1 MISMLNKFSVNARLG
16 ITIGSMSLLAM
27 ALAVVGIIA
36 NQQAN
41 DRVQAVFQEQL
52 RPVYQLR
59 DIHKLL
65 SGDRL
70 LMVATNAKISNGEA
84 TEVKEILARLAGSK
98 IEADK
103 LWDQF
108 MTTPMSPEIRAQA
121 GELAQHRKTYAD
133 QGIKP
138 ALEALQKFQITE
150 FSLAYEKGNK
160 LFDHIEDAINKLV
173 QLQFRDAERQHEMSS
188 AASRSTRNLLLAVFV
203 IGFAL
208 SAGFS
213 LIVSRSII
221 RPVTAM
227 KAALIEAER
236 GHDLTQRVAVD
247 GNDEI
252 SQMGQ
257 AFNALM
263 SSLQVA
269 LGNAA
274 GGAQVVSTSAS
285 EMAAASSQ
293 ITANVHAQL
302 EAASATA
309 AAIKEV
315 TASIQRVA
323 ENSCETRRDSEE
335 SASLSEAG
343 ERAARAT
350 AEQMARTTA
359 SVGESMRLIEN
370 LSQRSHD
377 ISGIVKAIRD
387 IAEQTNL
394 LALNAA
400 IEAARAGEQGR
411 GFAVVADE
419 VRKLAE
425 RTSASTGEIA
435 TMIEAVQ
442 TEVAAAVSNLQT
454 NNEQVAAGK
463 KLAEEVAATLS
474 SINTGVHA
482 TMRRINDI
490 SAAATE
496 QGAASNDI
504 ARNIEKIAQM
514 TQETNTT
521 IALAAQSAQQLDTL
535 SANLR
540 ADFAQFKT

>member
-27 ALAVVGIIA
+27 VLAAVGIVA

-84 TEVKEILARLAGSK
+84 TDVKEILGRLASSK
-98 IEADK
+98 VEADR

-108 MTTPMSPEIRAQA
+108 MTTPMRPEIRAQA
-121 GELAQHRKTYAD
+121 TELAQHRKTYAD

-173 QLQFRDAERQHEMSS
+173 QLQFSDAEHQHEISS
-188 AASRSTRNLLLAVFV
+188 AASRTTRNLLLAVFV

-236 GHDLTQRVAVD
+236 GHDLTQRVAVN

-263 SSLQVA
+263 SSLQTA

-274 GGAQVVSTSAS
+274 NGAQVVSTSAS

-302 EAASATA
+302 EAASVTATA
-309 AAIKEV
+309 VREV

-323 ENSCETRRDSEE
+323 ENACETRRDSEE
-335 SASLSEAG
+335 SAALSESGA
-343 ERAARAT
+343 RAARAT
-350 AEQMARTTA
+350 AEQMAKTTA

-370 LSQRSHD
+370 LSQRSRD

-425 RTSASTGEIA
+425 RTSVSTGEIA

-442 TEVAAAVSNLQT
+442 TEVAAAVNNLQT
-454 NNEQVAAGK
+454 NNAQVATGK

-496 QGAASNDI
+496 QGAASQDI
-504 ARNIEKIAQM
+504 ARNIEKIAHM
-514 TQETNTT
+514 TQETDAT

-540 ADFAQFKT
+540 ADFARFRT